1 MPYFQREQRGAAQ
14 LLFYVLN
21 PLVYN
26 EPMDPTGISNLFEK
40 AVGKPALLSVS
51 LKAYSHFCIGGPAD
65 LFFEA
70 TREQELVS
78 AVRFAQTNDI
88 PFRVIGGGTNLLFD
102 DSGFRGLI
110 LRNAVKGFRLI
121 TGTSGV
127 AVSSGSTLEELIT
140 FCVEQEIGGLEFL
153 VGIPGTLGGAVY
165 GNAGAFDTDIG
176 RVLTEARLLTRS
188 GEITRVD
195 QAFFSF
201 AYRTSSL
208 KSSGHI
214 LLEVVLEGHPQK
226 RGAIQA
232 ALSEFRKKRENRHPP
247 WEVACAGS
255 YFKNPVL
262 PSGEKVPAAFLLDQV
277 GAKGMRVGGAEVY
290 SGHANFIINRGSA
303 GSKEVQEL
311 AERLKKEVKARFEVE
326 LEEEVIYL
334 PADR

>member
-1 MPYFQREQRGAAQ
+1 
-14 LLFYVLN
+14 
-21 PLVYN
+21 
-26 EPMDPTGISNLFEK
+26 MDPAGIANLFEK
-40 AVGKPALLSVS
+40 AVGKPALRGVS
-51 LKAYSHFCIGGPAD
+51 LKEFSHFRIGGPAD

-70 TREQELVS
+70 TGEQELVD
-78 AVRFAQTNDI
+78 AVRFAQDNGL

-102 DSGFRGLI
+102 DSGYRGLI
-110 LRNAVKGFRLI
+110 LRNSVKGFRMLG
-121 TGTSGV
+121 GTSRL
-127 AVSSGSTLEELIT
+127 AVSSGSTLEELT
-140 FCVEQEIGGLEFL
+140 AFCVDQELGGLEFL

-165 GNAGAFDTDIG
+165 GNAGAFDRNIG
-176 RVLTEARLLTRS
+176 QTLTEARLLTRS

-214 LLEVVLEGHPQK
+214 LLEAVLEGHAKK
-226 RGAIQA
+226 RGAIQEA
-232 ALSEFRKKRENRHPP
+232 HSEFRRKRENRHPP

-277 GAKGMRVGGAEVY
+277 GAKGMKVGGAEVY
-290 SGHANFIINRGSA
+290 SGHANFIINQGGA
-303 GSKEVQEL
+303 GSKDVQEL
-311 AERLKKEVKARFEVE
+311 AARLKEQVKARFEVV